1 MNIASLDINWFS
13 ENRGLMRKGTEAALI
28 GSHRATGQA
37 LGGAGAA
44 HNLSSE

>member
-13 ENRGLMRKGTEAALI
+13 ENRGLMRKGTETALI
-28 GSHRATGQA
+28 GSNRAIGQV

-44 HNLSSE
+44 HNFSSE